1 MCTHPQQAMSETL
14 SWVSVSGVASIVH
27 SFVYQMIFENEHAA
41 GRKLDLQ
48 KRGTEELLWDV

>member
-1 MCTHPQQAMSETL
+1 MSETL